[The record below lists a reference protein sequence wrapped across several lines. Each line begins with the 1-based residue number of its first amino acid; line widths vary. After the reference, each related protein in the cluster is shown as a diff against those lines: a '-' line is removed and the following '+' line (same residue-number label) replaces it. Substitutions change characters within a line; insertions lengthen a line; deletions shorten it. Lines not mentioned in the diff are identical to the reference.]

1 MPTLLFVDPWG
12 YKGLSL
18 NLVNSVLKDWGCDCI
33 FFFNYNRIN
42 MGLNNDKVKEH
53 MDMLFGEE
61 RANNLRDKS
70 LALNKYDRELLIV
83 EELTRAFYDFSY
95 KFVLP
100 FRFKNEKGNRTSH
113 HLIFVTKKFRG
124 YGIMKDI
131 MAKESSSITQGVAS
145 FEYNPAD
152 KTMPL
157 LFELN
162 RPIDELADMLLRD
175 YRSKTV
181 SFTALY
187 EEHSVGRRYVKR
199 NYKDVLIQLEEDGKI
214 IANPP
219 MSERPKIK
227 NKITFADHVIITFK
241 SKP

>member
-1 MPTLLFVDPWG
+1 
-12 YKGLSL
+12 
-18 NLVNSVLKDWGCDCI
+18 
-33 FFFNYNRIN
+33 
-42 MGLNNDKVKEH
+42 
-53 MDMLFGEE
+53 
-61 RANNLRDKS
+61 
-70 LALNKYDRELLIV
+70 
-83 EELTRAFYDFSY
+83 
-95 KFVLP
+95 
-100 FRFKNEKGNRTSH
+100 
-113 HLIFVTKKFRG
+113 
-124 YGIMKDI
+124 